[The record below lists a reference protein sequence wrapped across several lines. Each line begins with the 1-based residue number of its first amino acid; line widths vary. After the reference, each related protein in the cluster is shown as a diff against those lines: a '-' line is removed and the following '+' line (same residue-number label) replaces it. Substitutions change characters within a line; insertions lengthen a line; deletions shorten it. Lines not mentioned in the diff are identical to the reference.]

1 MTDELDPDN
10 ILGASA
16 DTQSKDIDET
26 NQDLLGPK
34 KSTSTRRKLYV
45 LNEDVLLSSKGYPDL
60 LRQCQNFKFK
70 KRKPYKEFTRSYHM
84 ENMEKLLQMYQLW
97 GHQVYPRANFNDF
110 TKVCARASNRPRVK
124 RWRVQTTKDEINRKF
139 YNETGQFDDLLVE
152 NGETD
157 ELPVRE
163 STPGETTVFSNT
175 EPQDSTLNTQLFV
188 DDDDDDIHTTMPSNS
203 ASTSAPKDPT
213 HEEML
218 DIDEPTVQNQE
229 LDFQDELEAMREM
242 GM

>member
-1 MTDELDPDN
+1 MSDELDPDN
-10 ILGASA
+10 VLGASA

-139 YNETGQFDDLLVE
+139 YNETGQFDDILVE
-152 NGETD
+152 NGEKD

-175 EPQDSTLNTQLFV
+175 EPQDSTLNTHLFV
-188 DDDDDDIHTTMPSNS
+188 DDDDDDIYTTMPSNS
-203 ASTSAPKDPT
+203 TSTSASKDPT